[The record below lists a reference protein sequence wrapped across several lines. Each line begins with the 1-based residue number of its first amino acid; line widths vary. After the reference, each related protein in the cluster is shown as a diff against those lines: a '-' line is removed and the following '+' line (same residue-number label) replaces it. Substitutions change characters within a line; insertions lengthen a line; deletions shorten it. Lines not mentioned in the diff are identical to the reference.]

1 MNRGRRRPGVRVA
14 PALLLAAVLA
24 AFAAAAPEGAA
35 VTAGQAGAALPVS
48 RLDTPHPGRLS
59 AIELRERGA
68 AALREGRAEEAE
80 PLLERAAA
88 ADPLAAA
95 SWIALAA
102 ARIERCDRDGARFA
116 ALAGARVAVSAEE
129 QAAAEEAGSRA
140 AAVACRPAVPV
151 AGDGTARTEAQVAE
165 RPGDY
170 RAWAEAA
177 AARRARGDLLLAAFE
192 EEQALA
198 LGGEPA
204 IRRMKLAQDLEGAG
218 LWRAALE
225 LLAVEP
231 GDDARARAATLAD
244 RLAASRAAARR
255 IAAQLA
261 EAKGWSDEEALAGL
275 EELALAAL
283 AADPDAG
290 PEQVAER
297 LAGLLGVTPPAVV
310 EGGWGR
316 AVLRRGWSA
325 VPAPAAPGAAGP
337 ALLLRRFPG
346 DTQLVLCDPGRTWS
360 PDPAAAERFARD
372 ALLAGR
378 DPALEEPGRPCE
390 PAPVEARCERSRWTV
405 SIGAEGKASVSVYR
419 VAAVGD
425 PAARELWAVGLAGG
439 AGCGGACVRNA
450 ARALEDQLAAIEP
463 AAAAPGGPVG
473 EPCGWP
479 VPAAYLSE
487 RAHREREEP
496 WRRIAIGEGLA
507 IEIPPGVVA
516 ARVDRVFRDA
526 AAGPETVLWLR
537 GSFEDQAGTAVR
549 IGDADFAGWVDL
561 RALAPAA
568 GPLDA
573 TAIAP
578 PRTDPGARRLAGAS
592 LDGAR
597 RAAGLDG
604 EAATARF
611 AGAAFRGSWLVHR
624 VRTGGRELEIVLPVA
639 AGEKSLAPLW
649 IAITARPSEAEPP
662 PPPYDLA
669 RRFRV
674 RLDRQAVSGSP
685 ADPREGML
693 VGEGIR
699 FLVPRGYRAT
709 LSAASTDGFPVTL
722 RNDRGSLIVVARF
735 ASRDALAARRAELE
749 RDWGPPVQPWGVL
762 RSSRD
767 RTVESAPFAPA
778 VEGAAP
784 RRAATL
790 VTAEGAFLLLLSPG
804 KETDPAAWAAESE
817 LVTSS
822 LKGR

>member
-1 MNRGRRRPGVRVA
+1 MDRGRRPGLRA
-14 PALLLAAVLA
+14 ALALALAAGLTVA
-24 AFAAAAPEGAA
+24 AVAAPEGTAVSPGPEGSAA
-35 VTAGQAGAALPVS
+35 PVS
-48 RLDTPHPGRLS
+48 RLDTPHPGRLV

-68 AALREGRAEEAE
+68 AALREGRAEQAE
-80 PLLERAAA
+80 PLFERAAA

-116 ALAGARVAVSAEE
+116 ALAGARAAISAEE
-129 QAAAEEAGSRA
+129 YAAAEEAGSRA
-140 AAVACRPAVPV
+140 AAVACRPASP
-151 AGDGTARTEAQVAE
+151 GTGEATTRTEAQLAE
-165 RPGDY
+165 RPDDY

-225 LLAVEP
+225 LLAAEP
-231 GDDARARAATLAD
+231 GDDARDRATALAD
-244 RLAASRAAARR
+244 RLAVRRAAAQR
-255 IAAQLA
+255 IAAQLS
-261 EAKGWSDEEALAGL
+261 EAKGWSDPEALAGL
-275 EELALAAL
+275 EDLALAAL
-283 AADPDAG
+283 AADPDAT
-290 PEQVAER
+290 PEQVVER

-310 EGGWGR
+310 GGGWGR

-325 VPAPAAPGAAGP
+325 VPAPPAPGVAAP

-346 DTQLVLCDPGRTWS
+346 DTQLALCDPGRAWS
-360 PDPAAAERFARD
+360 PDPETAQRFARD
-372 ALLAGR
+372 QLLAGR
-378 DPALEEPGRPCE
+378 EPALEEPARPCDPG
-390 PAPVEARCERSRWTV
+390 PAEARCERSRWTV
-405 SIGAEGKASVSVYR
+405 SIGVEGKATVSVYR
-419 VAAVGD
+419 IAAAGD
-425 PAARELWAVGLAGG
+425 PAAREVWAVGLAGG
-439 AGCGGACVRNA
+439 AGCGAACARDA
-450 ARALEDQLAAIEP
+450 ARAVEDQVAALEP
-463 AAAAPGGPVG
+463 AAAAPGNPAD

-487 RAHREREEP
+487 RPHRERDEP
-496 WRRIAIGEGLA
+496 WRRISIGDGLS

-526 AAGPETVLWLR
+526 AAGPKTVLWLR

-549 IGDADFAGWVDL
+549 IGDSDFAGWVDL
-561 RALAPAA
+561 RPLAPTA

-573 TAIAP
+573 AAIAP
-578 PRTDPGARRLAGAS
+578 PRTDPGARRLGGAGLGS
-592 LDGAR
+592 AR

-611 AGAAFRGSWLVHR
+611 SGATFRGSWLVHR

-662 PPPYDLA
+662 PPPYDVA
-669 RRFRV
+669 RRYRV

-693 VGEGIR
+693 VGDGIR

-709 LSAASTDGFPVTL
+709 LSGASADGFPVTL
-722 RNDRGSLIVVARF
+722 RNDRGSLIVVVRL

-749 RDWGPPVQPWGVL
+749 RDWGPPLEPWAAL
-762 RSSRD
+762 RSTRD

-778 VEGAAP
+778 AGGAAP
-784 RRAATL
+784 RCAATL

-804 KETDPAAWAAESE
+804 NETDPAAWAAESE